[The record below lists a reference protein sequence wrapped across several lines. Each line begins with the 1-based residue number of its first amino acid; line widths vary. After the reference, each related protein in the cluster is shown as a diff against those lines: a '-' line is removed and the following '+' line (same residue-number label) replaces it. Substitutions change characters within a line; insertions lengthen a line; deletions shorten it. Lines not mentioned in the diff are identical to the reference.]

1 MKKTILAL
9 GLVIFALY
17 GEEFLAV
24 IPGVQPEQLASEFR
38 VVGQTGNGVL
48 VVGNQERISIYRGR
62 ILDFRPDEKV
72 YYRVR
77 LVNWLNQKQ
86 LAEVARILDFDGEEY
101 LVAIAPNEVERLLAI
116 QAFFG
121 RVDLQGWV
129 FRKVEW
135 SAPPVFSNPL
145 VEQIVARVS
154 ADSVLSYVRRLQRY
168 RTRYSTSDSCRAAAE
183 WIKQKFIAN
192 GCDTVIMENHT
203 AGHAPN
209 VIGIKYGIQGE
220 RNPYAVIC
228 GHFDSYAPSNA
239 PGADDNASGSAA
251 VIEAARVTQG
261 YQFQHD
267 LRFIAFSGEEFG
279 LYGSSYY
286 AREARLRGDSI
297 LGVLNFDMIGYVD
310 AVPENLDLLG
320 KIANPPCEPFVDWFT
335 AVADT
340 YTGLSI
346 YKRMVN
352 DNQNS
357 DHGPFWNNGYVA
369 FCGIEDFWPSNP
381 YYHTPG
387 DSIGAGY
394 NSNEFCTEVTKTG
407 VAGLAI
413 LGQVVPLNIPLLEFS
428 AYRVDDG
435 AGNSNGNWDAGES
448 VGVYIT
454 LKNFGLV
461 DAHGVFARLS
471 TPDSF
476 VTLFTDSVFFGD
488 IAAGESLIGAEPY
501 TMRAQIHTPREHRV
515 EFELTIIAEESTY
528 QSHFT
533 VPVGPYLIT
542 EPIPDNAQPPVY
554 WCYDDIDTSFVQHP
568 VYDWVEVNTV
578 GTRLTFPHNDSVK
591 VIPLPEGFGR
601 FRFYGREYDSL
612 SISADGW
619 FCPGFY
625 RQPHYANQPLPGNSN
640 PPGMIC
646 VNWDDLYPNY
656 NNSGFVYY
664 YYDTMHHRVV
674 VEYDS
679 VCYYQPRE
687 VREKFQVIIYDST
700 VPTPTGDNV
709 IVFQYKTANYL
720 TSSTI
725 GIQDPSRTIAIQVLY
740 NSSYHPAAAPIVAGR
755 AIKFTTIEPTGL
767 AERIIETPEAG
778 VTGQNLFCP
787 SPARG
792 VVEILLKSGFNPGGE
807 VLVYDRAGREVSRLK
822 LSTGRCVWDTGLIP
836 KGVYFLKL
844 PEAEKVH
851 KVVVIN

>member
-1 MKKTILAL
+1 MKKAILTF
-9 GLVIFALY
+9 GLVICALY

-24 IPGVQPEQLASEFR
+24 IPGVQPEQLAAEFR

-48 VVGNQERISIYRGR
+48 VVGDRESVAIYQGR

-77 LVNWLNQKQ
+77 LVNWVNQQQ
-86 LAEVARILDFDGEEY
+86 LAEVARIVDFDGEEY
-101 LVAIAPNEVERLLAI
+101 LVAIAPDEVERLLNI
-116 QAFFG
+116 PAFFG

-129 FRKVEW
+129 FRKGEW
-135 SAPPVFSNPL
+135 IAPPVFSNPL
-145 VEQIVARVS
+145 VEQMVARVS

-183 WIKQKFIAN
+183 WIKQKFIAY
-192 GCDTVIMENHT
+192 GCDTVIMQYHT
-203 AGHAPN
+203 SGHAPN

-220 RNPYAVIC
+220 RNPYVVIC
-228 GHFDSYAPSNA
+228 GHFDSYAPGNA

-261 YQFQHD
+261 YRFQHD

-286 AREARLRGDSI
+286 AREARRRGDSI
-297 LGVLNFDMIGYVD
+297 LGVLNFDMIGYID
-310 AVPENLDLLG
+310 NAPENLDVLG

-340 YTGLSI
+340 YTTLPI
-346 YKRMVN
+346 YKRMVH

-369 FCGIEDFWPSNP
+369 FCGIEDFWPGNP

-394 NSNEFCTEVTKTG
+394 NSNEFCTEVTKTA
-407 VAGLAI
+407 VAGLAL
-413 LGQVVPLNIPLLEFS
+413 LGAVVPLNVPLVELLR
-428 AYRVDDG
+428 YRIDDG
-435 AGNSNGNWDAGES
+435 AGNSNGFWDAGES
-448 VGVYIT
+448 VGVYLT
-454 LKNFGLV
+454 LKNFGRV
-461 DAHGVFARLS
+461 AAHAVYARLS
-471 TPDSF
+471 TTDSF
-476 VTLFTDSVFFGD
+476 VTLFSDSVFFGD
-488 IAAGESLIGAEPY
+488 IAAGESLVGDEPY
-501 TMRAQIHTPREHRV
+501 TMRAQIHTPREHPV
-515 EFELTIIAEESTY
+515 EFELVIIAEESTY
-528 QSHFT
+528 QSHF
-533 VPVGPYLIT
+533 VIPVSPYLIT

-554 WCYDDIDTSFVQHP
+554 WCYDDIDTTFPQHP
-568 VYDWVEVNTV
+568 VYDWVEINTV

-591 VIPLPEGFGR
+591 VIPLPEGFGS

-619 FCPGFY
+619 LCPGFY
-625 RQPHYANQPLPGNSN
+625 RQPHYLNQPLPGNAN

-656 NNSGFVYY
+656 NNAGFVYY
-664 YYDTMHHRVV
+664 YYDTTHHRLV

-679 VCYYQPRE
+679 VCYYRPRE

-700 VPTPTGDNV
+700 VRTPTGDNV
-709 IVFQYKTANYL
+709 IVFQYKTANLL
-720 TSSTI
+720 TSSTV
-725 GIQDPSRTIAIQVLY
+725 GIQNPSRTIAIQVLY
-740 NSSYHPAAAPIVAGR
+740 NNRYHPGAAPVVPGR
-755 AIKFTTIEPTGL
+755 AMKFTTIEPTAI
-767 AERIIETPEAG
+767 AERMVESRGTRFI
-778 VTGQNLFCP
+778 GQNVICQ

-792 VVEILLKSGFNPGGE
+792 VVQVLLRCNFARE
-807 VLVYDRAGREVSRLK
+807 VLVYDRSGREVSRLRQ
-822 LSTGRCVWDTGLIP
+822 LSTGRCVWDTRLVP
-836 KGVYFLKL
+836 NGVYLLKVANT
-844 PEAEKVH
+844 EGVK